1 MQESAYPNSLS
12 IHIGVVMS
20 LIALDMSF
28 FFYRFIV
35 SEIKE
40 VDKGFYLSKPPTFHS
55 DVQCWICFA
64 YVQNVFLLPIC
75 KFDNVTFLSAF
86 HT

>member
-1 MQESAYPNSLS
+1 MLISMRNMQESAYPNSLS

-28 FFYRFIV
+28 FLYLSIV

-40 VDKGFYLSKPPTFHS
+40 VDKGFYLSINHPHFH
-55 DVQCWICFA
+55 FA
-64 YVQNVFLLPIC
+64 
-75 KFDNVTFLSAF
+75 VTL
-86 HT
+86 TV